1 MHHHPSL
8 DDLSAIANQLR
19 ILSIES
25 TTAAGSGHPT
35 SSCSAADL
43 VAGLFFGQMRL
54 DPTHP
59 RAKEND
65 RFILSKGH
73 AAPLLYAVWEE
84 LGHIQREDLKELR
97 KLHSPLEGHP
107 TPRLDFVDVATGSL
121 GQGLSAGVGM
131 AIDARMDGLDS
142 KTYVLLGDGEMAEG
156 SVWEAASFA
165 GLRRLENLVAIVDVN
180 RLGQNSATAFGWD
193 LDVYRKRFEAF
204 GWDAIEIDGHEMDAI
219 MKAYAEIGK
228 SGKPLAIIART
239 MKGKGIP
246 DVEGKLD
253 WHGKPLKPDMAKRAI
268 DSLSPHAKSALGWI
282 SPQKPK
288 VVTGKASASKPAQTS
303 SESSQ
308 NLTYKKGDE
317 VAPRKAF
324 GNALTR
330 LGSQFPEMVVLD
342 GDVGNSTHTDDFA
355 KKFPDRF
362 VECYIAEQNMIGMAT
377 GFSARGRIPV
387 ASTFAAFLS
396 RAYDQVRMA
405 AVSQSQL
412 KIVGTHTGVSIGD
425 DGASQMG
432 LEDIASFRAVHGTVV
447 FGPSDAVS
455 TERLVEIML
464 REKGMFYLR
473 ATRAACP
480 VLYSPDEKFEIG
492 GAKILRQSDKDQVTV
507 IATGITVFEAL
518 KACDELAQKGIS
530 ATVID
535 AYSIKPLAKELI
547 AECMRKT
554 GNEIIT
560 VEDHNAEGGLGD
572 AVAGELSI
580 EGARVTKLAVREL
593 PHSGTKDELL
603 EKYRINHTAIIETV
617 QSVINSRVK
626 GRHKGEKASAA

>member
-1 MHHHPSL
+1 MQKPSL
-8 DDLSAIANQLR
+8 KDLSAIANQLR

-43 VAGLFFGQMRL
+43 VAGLFFGRMKL
-54 DPTHP
+54 DPSRP
-59 RAKEND
+59 RAREND

-97 KLHSPLEGHP
+97 KLSSPLEGHP

-131 AIDARMDGLDS
+131 ALEAQMDKLDVNI
-142 KTYVLLGDGEMAEG
+142 YVLMGDGEMAEG
-156 SVWEAASFA
+156 SIWEAASYA
-165 GLRRLENLVAIVDVN
+165 GLRKLEHLVAIVDVN

-219 MKAYAEIGK
+219 MKAYEEIGK

-239 MKGKGIP
+239 LKGKGIP

-253 WHGKPLKPDMAKRAI
+253 WHGKPLKPDMAKKAI
-268 DSLSPHAKSALGWI
+268 DFLTPRAKSALGSI
-282 SPQKPK
+282 TPLMPK
-288 VVTGKASASKPAQTS
+288 AVSTSKPQGQAATDVQPLS
-303 SESSQ
+303 
-308 NLTYKKGDE
+308 YKIGDE

-324 GNALTR
+324 GNALAR
-330 LGSQFPEMVVLD
+330 LGASYPEMVVLD

-355 KKFPDRF
+355 KKYPDRF
-362 VECYIAEQNMIGMAT
+362 FECYIAEQNMIGMAT
-377 GFSARGRIPV
+377 GFSARGKTPF
-387 ASTFAAFLS
+387 AATFAAFLS
-396 RAYDQVRMA
+396 RAYDQIRMA

-412 KIVGTHTGVSIGD
+412 KLVGTHTGVSIGD

-432 LEDIASFRAVHGTVV
+432 LEDIASFRAVHGTTV
-447 FGPSDAVS
+447 FAPSDAVS
-455 TERLVEIML
+455 TERLIEIML

-473 ATRAACP
+473 ATRAASP
-480 VLYSPDEKFEIG
+480 VLYSADEKFEIG
-492 GAKILRQSDKDQVTV
+492 GAKILRQSENDEVTV
-507 IATGITVFEAL
+507 VATGITVFEAL
-518 KACDELAQKGIS
+518 KACDELAKDGIS
-530 ATVID
+530 ITVID
-535 AYSIKPLAKELI
+535 AYSIKPLAKDLI
-547 AECMRKT
+547 ASAMRKT

-560 VEDHNAEGGLGD
+560 VEDHNLEGGLGD
-572 AVAGELSI
+572 AVAGELSL
-580 EGARVTKLAVREL
+580 EGARVTRLAVREL

-603 EKYRINHTAIIETV
+603 EKYGISSRAIVDAVRKIAD
-617 QSVINSRVK
+617 SK
-626 GRHKGEKASAA
+626 GKRSSAA